1 MTIIEWIKLLWPM
14 AVLLLGFIVRVEVG
28 QTLTRWRNRQFEK
41 NFEAIKSDTAKDIEA
56 VHARLSRHET
66 QTNSYLS
73 EIRND
78 IKTLLARDK

>member
-1 MTIIEWIKLLWPM
+1 MELVEWIKLLWPM
-14 AVLLLGFIVRVEVG
+14 VVLMLGFVIRVEVG

-41 NFEAIKSDTAKDIEA
+41 NFENIKADTAKDIEA
-56 VHARLSRHET
+56 VDARMSRHET